1 MFALRGNEMK
11 IVPLNV
17 KDSTAWVA
25 FDEVDKPKIQSPR
38 WEDETIFAIN
48 RLPGHTTYQPYASGA

>member
-17 KDSTAWVA
+17 KDRTAWVA
-25 FDEVDKPKIQSPR
+25 FDEVDKPKIQSAPMGR
-38 WEDETIFAIN
+38 RNGICRQSPAGAHDFPTL
-48 RLPGHTTYQPYASGA
+48 RLGT